1 MLLPI
6 RDRDPAKADANA
18 HSPSRSRH
26 HSLPYRPD
34 IDGLRAISVLSVI
47 LFHAKVPG
55 FAGGYVGVDIFFVIS
70 GYLITQV
77 LMVPSDRG
85 FLGQL
90 RTFYVRRGRR
100 ILPALLVMLL
110 ASAAGAYWLFL
121 PSDLLRFGTHL
132 SFTSGFISNFAVW
145 REGGYFD
152 LSSPFNPLLH
162 LWSIAVEEQF
172 YLGFPLIFLASGRAL
187 KGGPRILLTGAAL
200 LSFAVCVWASYHK
213 PIANFFLVP
222 TRAWELLLGSLVA
235 LGLGH
240 SLSTH
245 AARDAL
251 AGAALFAMLGCVV
264 WYDDSMRYPGLY
276 ALVPCVGA
284 AILLATARNS
294 PSRVGRWMSARP
306 LVFTGLISYSLYLW
320 HVPILA
326 FAGYYN
332 VRPLEPWH
340 LAILLLSIYLVS
352 AASWRCV
359 EAPVRGRRL
368 LVSDSRFLRTAGA
381 ATIVVASL
389 GLIMW
394 LSEGLPGRLG
404 EPYAT
409 LARNLDRLRRDAV
422 DCALRPPSA
431 IAAGSLCRYGPD
443 AGARADVVVWGDSHA
458 LALLPEYER
467 IAVARNVR
475 VYAAAHSAC
484 RPLLDAASN
493 AEAPARRL
501 ACGEFNRAAVR
512 AIDVIDPAMVI
523 LNAYWVYPD
532 LDIAPTTGAE
542 PENGSPPFQLAFE
555 RTLQAIAAEGRKVCV
570 IGDVPTLEY
579 VMPYAYAMARR
590 RGIDPGFIALQSS
603 EAALQHHEL
612 DQHFAEL
619 RRRHVFTLVD
629 PKAVLCTGP
638 SCAIVTED
646 GRSVYRDNNHLSIA
660 GAELVGSSLEACF
673 DAIG

>member
-1 MLLPI
+1 
-6 RDRDPAKADANA
+6 
-18 HSPSRSRH
+18 
-26 HSLPYRPD
+26 
-34 IDGLRAISVLSVI
+34 
-47 LFHAKVPG
+47 
-55 FAGGYVGVDIFFVIS
+55 
-70 GYLITQV
+70 
-77 LMVPSDRG
+77 MVPSDRG

-90 RTFYVRRGRR
+90 RTFYVRRCRR

-110 ASAAGAYWLFL
+110 ASTAVACWLFL

-152 LSSPFNPLLH
+152 LNSPFNPLLH

-251 AGAALFAMLGCVV
+251 AGAALLAMLGCVV

-340 LAILLLSIYLVS
+340 LAILLPSIYVVS
-352 AASWRCV
+352 AASWRYV

-368 LVSDSRFLRTAGA
+368 LVSDSRFLRTAGG
-381 ATIVVASL
+381 ATIVIGSL

-394 LSEGLPGRLG
+394 LSEGSAGTFGGGRRDVDPQPRSFAAGRGGLCSPAAEHDRGRVAVSLRTGAPAPGRTSWYG
-404 EPYAT
+404 AT
-409 LARNLDRLRRDAV
+409 AMRLRCCR
-422 DCALRPPSA
+422 RTSA
-431 IAAGSLCRYGPD
+431 S
-443 AGARADVVVWGDSHA
+443 
-458 LALLPEYER
+458 
-467 IAVARNVR
+467 
-475 VYAAAHSAC
+475 
-484 RPLLDAASN
+484 
-493 AEAPARRL
+493 RRL
-501 ACGEFNRAAVR
+501 AMCACMRPRVPLVARCSMRRAMPKTPARPASLRRLQPSRGPSNRRDRSRHGDLERLLDVPRSGHRGDDRRRAGTRLAAVPACVR
-512 AIDVIDPAMVI
+512 AH
-523 LNAYWVYPD
+523 
-532 LDIAPTTGAE
+532 PTGDRCRGAE
-542 PENGSPPFQLAFE
+542 GLRDRRRSDARVCDAVCVCNGAQAWHRSRRSSRCRHPKRRCSTTSSTSISPSCGGVMLYARGSEGGALHGAKLRDRYRRRTIRLSGQQPSLDRGSGARRQLA
-555 RTLQAIAAEGRKVCV
+555 RGVLRCDRVTQRIDDHSWSL
-570 IGDVPTLEY
+570 D
-579 VMPYAYAMARR
+579 
-590 RGIDPGFIALQSS
+590 RGIPQRG
-603 EAALQHHEL
+603 HY
-612 DQHFAEL
+612 
-619 RRRHVFTLVD
+619 RR
-629 PKAVLCTGP
+629 
-638 SCAIVTED
+638 
-646 GRSVYRDNNHLSIA
+646 YRLHPRRA
-660 GAELVGSSLEACF
+660 RE
-673 DAIG
+673 